1 MLSHCK
7 MILEHEPRKNCLN
20 PDKFDKLI
28 TSLQTVVVTAL
39 RIVVDDDGTLDKEA
53 TSYNDI
59 FDAFRLALRFYHFK
73 DANDYD

>member
-28 TSLQTVVVTAL
+28 TSLQTAVVTAL
-39 RIVVDDDGTLDKEA
+39 RIVVDEHWIKKLHHTMTFSMHSD
-53 TSYNDI
+53 
-59 FDAFRLALRFYHFK
+59 
-73 DANDYD
+73 

>member
-28 TSLQTVVVTAL
+28 TSLQTAVVTAL
-39 RIVVDDDGTLDKEA
+39 RIVVDNDGHTMTFSMHSD
-53 TSYNDI
+53 
-59 FDAFRLALRFYHFK
+59 
-73 DANDYD
+73 